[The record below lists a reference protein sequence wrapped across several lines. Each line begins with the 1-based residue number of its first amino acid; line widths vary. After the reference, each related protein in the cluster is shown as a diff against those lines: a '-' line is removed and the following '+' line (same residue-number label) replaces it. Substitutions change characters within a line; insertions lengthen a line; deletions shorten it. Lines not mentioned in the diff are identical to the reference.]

1 MKENNMAKKIGVY
14 ICKCGGMISD
24 ATDFDKIVKA
34 AEAIPGAVVKTN
46 DLFCGG
52 DGQDMIANDIKSGE
66 IDRFV
71 TIACSPKL
79 HSQTF
84 GKVCQQT
91 GLNPYM
97 LHMVNIREQGIW
109 MTPDKGQATEKVIRM
124 MRAGVARVRHQE
136 ALEQKEIEINPDV
149 MVVGGGMAGV
159 EAALALTKAG
169 RKVYL
174 VEKQA
179 GFGGIIPKLEHTY
192 PSNECAPCILA
203 PRSKELNDSET
214 IVALSSTTVKNVIG
228 FGGNFTVTLE
238 KKPTGVIPKNCISCM
253 MCIEDCP
260 ASAPN
265 PYNGNMNNRKAMDFY
280 FPGCVPKAPSIDY
293 SICVRSKG
301 ETCTKCKDAC
311 SFDAV
316 DLEQKTELIDVKV
329 GTVILA
335 IGADVYDPRKVY
347 PGLMDDKTDVYSGMD
362 FERIS
367 STTGPTQGK
376 ILKKNG
382 QPPKSVA
389 ILHCVGSR
397 TEKHLPYCSGVCCK
411 YALKHSHSI
420 KHAVPDCEVTHVFY
434 DLCLEG
440 EKFQKQVNDLKH
452 EGVRFWNWH
461 MGENGIADLKKNGD
475 KITVSGKGM
484 DGHASSFDADMVVL
498 ATGFKASDD
507 AHELVKRFSLTERDG
522 FITVEHEKIRA
533 VSSTAEGVY
542 LAGTLNGP
550 KDITASV
557 VEAKAAV
564 GEILCTYV
572 AGRKLKLEP
581 MVAESDPALCGGCKV
596 CVPLCPYN
604 APNYNAEK
612 NVVEVSDVLCKGC
625 GTCVAACPTGAM
637 RAKHFTTQQIISEI
651 KGVLS

>member
-1 MKENNMAKKIGVY
+1 MKENNMAKIGVY

-24 ATDFDKIVKA
+24 ATKFDEIIKA
-34 AEAIPGAVVKTN
+34 AEAIPDTVVKVN
-46 DLFCGG
+46 DLFCGS
-52 DGQDMIANDIKSGE
+52 DGQDMIAKDIHDGT

-84 GKVCQQT
+84 GKVCQREN
-91 GLNPYM
+91 LNPYM

-109 MTPDKGQATEKVIRM
+109 MTPDKDQATDKIIRM
-124 MRAGVARVRHQE
+124 MKAGIARAKFLKP
-136 ALEQKEIEINPDV
+136 LEQKEIEINPDV

-159 EAALALTKAG
+159 EASLALAKAG

-179 GFGGIIPKLEHTY
+179 GYGGIIPKLEHTY

-203 PRSKELNDSET
+203 PRAKEFMDCESIVPLN
-214 IVALSSTTVKNVIG
+214 ACTVKSVIG
-228 FGGNFTVTLE
+228 FGGNFTITLQQR
-238 KKPTGVIPKNCISCM
+238 PTFVIPKNCISCM

-260 ASAPN
+260 ATGLNA
-265 PYNGNMNNRKAMDFY
+265 YNGNMNTRKAMDFY
-280 FPGCVPKAPSIDY
+280 FPGCVPKAPSIEWDM
-293 SICVRSKG
+293 CVRSKG
-301 ETCTKCKDAC
+301 ENCTKCKDAC
-311 SFDAV
+311 GFDAV
-316 DLEQKTELIDVKV
+316 DLEQKPHEVEVKV

-335 IGADVYDPRKVY
+335 TGADVYDPRKVY
-347 PGLMDDKTDVYSGMD
+347 PGLMDGKTEVYSGMD
-362 FERIS
+362 FERIT

-376 ILKKNG
+376 IVKRDG

-389 ILHCVGSR
+389 IIHCVGSR

-411 YALKHSHSI
+411 YALKLAHSV
-420 KHAVPDCEVTHVFY
+420 KHAIPDCEVTHIFY

-440 EKFQKQVNDLKH
+440 EKFQKQVNELKH

-461 MGENGIADLKKNGD
+461 MDENGIADLKRNGD
-475 KITVSGKGM
+475 KVTVSGKGM
-484 DGHASSFDADMVVL
+484 DGLASSFDADMVVL
-498 ATGFKASDD
+498 ATGFAPSAD
-507 AHELVKRFSLTERDG
+507 ALDLVKQFSLTQHGG

-533 VSSTAEGVY
+533 VCSTSEGVY
-542 LAGTLNGP
+542 LVGTLNGP

-557 VEAKAAV
+557 TEAKAAV
-564 GEILCTYV
+564 GEILSTYV

-581 MVAESDPALCGGCKV
+581 MVAAVDPDICCGCKT
-596 CVPLCPYN
+596 CVSMCPYN
-604 APNYNAEK
+604 APTYDEK
-612 NVVEVSDVLCKGC
+612 GNVVVVSEVLCKGC
-625 GTCVAACPTGAM
+625 GTCVAACPSGAM
-637 RAKHFTTQQIISEI
+637 TSKNFTSEQIVSEI

>member
-1 MKENNMAKKIGVY
+1 MAKIGVY

-24 ATDFDKIVKA
+24 ATKFDEIVKA
-34 AEAIPGAVVKTN
+34 AQAIPDTVVQVN
-46 DLFCGG
+46 DLFCGS
-52 DGQDMIANDIKSGE
+52 DGQDMIAKDIHDGT

-84 GKVCQQT
+84 GKVCQREN
-91 GLNPYM
+91 LNPYM

-109 MTPDKGQATEKVIRM
+109 MTPDKDQATDKIIRM
-124 MRAGVARVRHQE
+124 MKAGIARAKFLKP
-136 ALEQKEIEINPDV
+136 LEQKEIEINPDV

-159 EAALALTKAG
+159 EASLALAKAG

-179 GFGGIIPKLEHTY
+179 GYGGIIPKLEHTY

-203 PRSKELNDSET
+203 PRAKEFMDCESIVPLNAS
-214 IVALSSTTVKNVIG
+214 TVKSVIG
-228 FGGNFTVTLE
+228 FGGNFTITVAQR
-238 KKPTGVIPKNCISCM
+238 PTFVIPKNCISCM

-265 PYNGNMNNRKAMDFY
+265 PYNGNMSTRKAMDFY
-280 FPGCVPKAPSIDY
+280 FPGCVPKAPSIEWDM
-293 SICVRSKG
+293 CVRSKG
-301 ETCTKCKDAC
+301 ADCTKCKDAC
-311 SFDAV
+311 GFDAV
-316 DLEQKTELIDVKV
+316 DLEQKPKDIEVKV

-347 PGLMDDKTDVYSGMD
+347 PEIMDGNSDVYSGMD
-362 FERIS
+362 FERIC

-376 ILKKNG
+376 IVKRNG
-382 QPPKSVA
+382 QQPKSVA
-389 ILHCVGSR
+389 IIHCVGSR

-411 YALKHSHSI
+411 VALKQAHSI
-420 KHAVPDCEVTHVFY
+420 KHAIPDCEVTHVFY

-440 EKFQKQVNDLKH
+440 TKFQEQVNELKH

-461 MGENGIADLKKNGD
+461 MDENGIAALKKNGE
-475 KITVSGKGM
+475 KVTVSGRGM
-484 DGHASSFDADMVVL
+484 DGLASSLDVDMVVL
-498 ATGFKASDD
+498 ETGFAPNSDTD
-507 AHELVKRFSLTERDG
+507 ELVKKFSLTEHNG
-522 FITVEHEKIRA
+522 FITVEHEKIRG
-533 VSSTAEGVY
+533 VSSTCEGVY

-557 VEAKAAV
+557 IEAKAAV
-564 GEILCTYV
+564 GEILSTYV

-581 MVAESDPALCGGCKV
+581 MVAESNPDICCGCKT
-596 CVPLCPYN
+596 CVTMCPYN
-604 APNYNAEK
+604 APIYDEK
-612 NVVEVSDVLCKGC
+612 NNVVNVSDVLCKGC
-625 GTCVAACPTGAM
+625 GTCVAACPAGAM
-637 RAKHFTTQQIISEI
+637 TSKNFTSEQITSEI